1 MGKRIVRLTESD
13 LERIIRKIIKE
24 GSFEGAS
31 KGLIQYTTS
40 DNKTVCYKLTHDLGR
55 FLPTI
60 TLNVD
65 EFNVHT
71 KEFVLSHSYST
82 ENIEGVISDKKMRII
97 TYNMDRGTTSFEIPM
112 GKDGKMVTFSKVSC
126 K

>member
-24 GSFEGAS
+24 ESFEGAS

-40 DNKTVCYKLTHDLGR
+40 DNKTVCYKLTHDPGR

-60 TLNVD
+60 TLDVVYFNVD
-65 EFNVHT
+65 T
-71 KEFVLSHSYST
+71 KEFELSYSLGT
-82 ENIEGVISDKKMRII
+82 IEGVIGDDKMSKI
-97 TYNMDRGTTSFEIPM
+97 TYNMDRGTTSFDVPM
-112 GKDGKMVTFSKVSC
+112 GEDNKMVTFSIVSC
-126 K
+126 N